1 MYNMMYVHMQIMTS
15 YALQRRATDCGITV
29 SSVNPGMVS
38 HIYCIAYVCV
48 CMRVCVWSEILIVK
62 LLLNPAFL

>member
-1 MYNMMYVHMQIMTS
+1 MTS

-38 HIYCIAYVCV
+38 HIYCIVYIVTYAWCV
-48 CMRVCVWSEILIVK
+48 QGVKSVNDALIFIS
-62 LLLNPAFL
+62 L